1 MKTTPIA
8 RFPILFCLLILSTLG
23 YPACTSPP
31 PQPQPLANNHASDTS
46 QPDESVANAMDGV
59 LVTIELDDILDLDEG
74 DTAVPDALIFSVK
87 VENLNYEADGDALG
101 IHFVYETLSPSGEM
115 TYMLKDPDDPDAGY
129 VEDENGPIAYELV
142 ETSSKRAESWGSVRD
157 TTRQFS
163 IPTSGNILSMR
174 YWAEIVIK
182 GEEQEYMMI
191 DTPYVTPNE
200 VLQQGGLIEN
210 LEEE

>member
-87 VENLNYEADGDALG
+87 VENLNYEAVSYTHL
-101 IHFVYETLSPSGEM
+101 TL
-115 TYMLKDPDDPDAGY
+115 
-129 VEDENGPIAYELV
+129 
-142 ETSSKRAESWGSVRD
+142 
-157 TTRQFS
+157 
-163 IPTSGNILSMR
+163 PTN
-174 YWAEIVIK
+174 
-182 GEEQEYMMI
+182 
-191 DTPYVTPNE
+191 
-200 VLQQGGLIEN
+200 
-210 LEEE
+210 